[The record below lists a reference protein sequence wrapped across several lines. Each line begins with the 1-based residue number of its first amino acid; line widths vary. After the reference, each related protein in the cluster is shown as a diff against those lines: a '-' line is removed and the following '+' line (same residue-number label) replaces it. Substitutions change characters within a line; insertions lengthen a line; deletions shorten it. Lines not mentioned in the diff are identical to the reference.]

1 MSSLCKNDVMFTDNI
16 LKSCFHNG
24 RVCMYLVHWMLNSG
38 YGFPLIIMATMVMI
52 MLRVIMMVNDDN
64 NLIMICGSTYLE
76 TSRVRNMQW
85 NI

>member
-16 LKSCFHNG
+16 LKACFHNG
-24 RVCMYLVHWMLNSG
+24 RVCMYLVYWMQNSG
-38 YGFPLIIMATMVMI
+38 YGFPLIMMATMVMI
-52 MLRVIMMVNDDN
+52 MLKVIMMVNNDN

>member
-24 RVCMYLVHWMLNSG
+24 RVCMYLVYWMQNSG
-38 YGFPLIIMATMVMI
+38 YRFPLIIMATMVMI